1 MAWASAH
8 LGLQIHKCEENPK
21 ACASGA
27 DFSTTDILQE
37 FIQHLEQFG
46 ACWGCSFWPVKLQ
59 TQDKKKYFL
68 LFTPSI
74 TVSLKFSLISQSYSS
89 CEVSKSSSQSEDMS
103 SLLPPSHKNHECC
116 SYRWQDANATWRHEK
131 EFKQHSVQNVSKVV
145 STNFMF
151 PKHFILWWGC
161 VARQVFWWMTWNDEF
176 YQHNKYWVLGTIR
189 Y

>member
-131 EFKQHSVQNVSKVV
+131 EFKQHSVQNRFQCGVNKFHVSQTLYTMMRLCV
-145 STNFMF
+145 TTGFLMNDLEWW
-151 PKHFILWWGC
+151 ILS
-161 VARQVFWWMTWNDEF
+161 AQ
-176 YQHNKYWVLGTIR
+176 QILSIR
-189 Y
+189 YY